1 MTSISDTLTAV
12 LVIVLL
18 FGAVC
23 IYLYTRIQQAEQKIT
38 LLESILLDLKMS
50 TEFNSYSE
58 LPAEEVGNDKPSTAN
73 ANGVEESHYAP
84 FDEGPHDSE
93 ESNQESNKESDAPST
108 PPAAEEVHDLEPYTS
123 FDGSGNHEDA
133 LLSDP
138 IQTETKSLSVQYD
151 SMTLKELQSLAKT
164 RGITGASTMKKGSI
178 LEALKTSD
186 KLQAAA
192 GVTGTSSLFLETTSA
207 FPVSEGN

>member
-84 FDEGPHDSE
+84 FDEEPHDSE
-93 ESNQESNKESDAPST
+93 ESNKESDAPSI
-108 PPAAEEVHDLEPYTS
+108 PPAAEEVHDLGSYTS
-123 FDGSGNHEDA
+123 FGGSGNHEDA

-138 IQTETKSLSVQYD
+138 VQTETKSLSVQYD

>member
-58 LPAEEVGNDKPSTAN
+58 LPAAEVSNDRPSTTN
-73 ANGVEESHYAP
+73 TEIVEDSHYAP
-84 FDEGPHDSE
+84 FDEESHDSE
-93 ESNQESNKESDAPST
+93 DTHESKNTSST
-108 PPAAEEVHDLEPYTS
+108 SPALEEVLESYVPLVS
-123 FDGSGNHEDA
+123 PDNHEESS
-133 LLSDP
+133 LSDP
-138 IQTETKSLSVQYD
+138 IQTETKSLSVQYE

-207 FPVSEGN
+207 FPVIEGN